1 MVLGNCGY
9 FGTPYVIQPPDLAAD
24 LFGYPRRV
32 LVLFMV
38 KLHLYVNV
46 SSHSRSKLKAM
57 VQVKQVVD
65 RELYSAK
72 PTETV
77 AEVTRRMAELA
88 IGAIVVIAEGRLQG
102 VFSERDVMIR
112 VVIESLDPETTQVAQ
127 VMTTDVVSIAEDVS
141 LEFAMETMRLNQCRH
156 LPVMRGDEVVGFL
169 SMRDLMNFELA
180 RKTEELNRMRAYIHG
195 AA

>member
-1 MVLGNCGY
+1 
-9 FGTPYVIQPPDLAAD
+9 
-24 LFGYPRRV
+24 
-32 LVLFMV
+32 
-38 KLHLYVNV
+38 
-46 SSHSRSKLKAM
+46 M

-77 AEVTRRMAELA
+77 AEVTRRMAKLG
-88 IGAIVVIAEGRLQG
+88 IGAIVVLEQSRLQG

-112 VVIESLDPETTQVAQ
+112 VVIESLDPETTPVAD
-127 VMTTDVVSIAEDVS
+127 VMTTEVVSIGEEVA
-141 LEFAMETMRLNQCRH
+141 LEFAMETMRLNRCRH
-156 LPVMRGDEVVGFL
+156 LPVMRGDNVVGFV

-180 RKTEELNRMRAYIHG
+180 RTTEELNRMRAYIHG